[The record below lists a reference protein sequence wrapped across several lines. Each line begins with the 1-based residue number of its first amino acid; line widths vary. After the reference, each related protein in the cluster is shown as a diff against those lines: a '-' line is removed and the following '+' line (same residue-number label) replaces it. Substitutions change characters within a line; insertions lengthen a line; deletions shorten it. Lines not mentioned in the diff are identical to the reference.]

1 MLGIYQ
7 NEQLQY
13 RFYLIQQQSSEE
25 MNKIIIL
32 AMIGLM
38 SVSAFDI
45 DFALLL
51 QTGSESNDA
60 VQAVYDL
67 LNDLK
72 TSNIE
77 AQGVADEKNIS
88 DEEIGQAR
96 IAALSKVNELNQ
108 KAWASAKARREQIG
122 IEYREA
128 TDYIAWATQRL
139 ADIDR
144 RSVELQELRCF
155 SNGLFVRAIKQH
167 NDALGVIRV
176 LKNDLSGYLTGQPS
190 SLVEINVQN
199 VSDKLKQY
207 SQLFN
212 QDAMTKFAQLAAEQ
226 ASGNAELHALG
237 QENGSSSSTDR
248 QPGLNVGQLVYN
260 ALSDLEDQLKSS
272 LANLEANE
280 IAAYYQLADWL
291 ADTESEV
298 AHLNDEIQRKT
309 QLQDKL
315 VVQEQAALAVQAKA
329 NSVLKD
335 SQNAINAATA
345 SLYELRDL
353 YETEL
358 NRRNEEN
365 AIIDEVIHIFKQQV
379 LEMAN
384 QTSYGKK

>member
-1 MLGIYQ
+1 
-7 NEQLQY
+7 
-13 RFYLIQQQSSEE
+13 
-25 MNKIIIL
+25 MNKFIIVGLL
-32 AMIGLM
+32 AL
-38 SVSAFDI
+38 VCTQAFEI
-45 DFALLL
+45 DFSLLL

-190 SLVEINVQN
+190 SMVEVNVQN

-237 QENGSSSSTDR
+237 QEGGSSSSSDR

-291 ADTESEV
+291 ADSESEV

-345 SLYELRDL
+345 SLQELREL

-384 QTSYGKK
+384 QTSFGKK

>member
-1 MLGIYQ
+1 MPKHNPIYTPRFDEVLTELVGTLGEAKWAEITRQMKTIYGLSIPHKPMVQ
-7 NEQLQY
+7 ARWRAIDPKINRQI
-13 RFYLIQQQSSEE
+13 FSAEE
-25 MNKIIIL
+25 TVTHWHICVKYKCHW
-32 AMIGLM
+32 
-38 SVSAFDI
+38 
-45 DFALLL
+45 
-51 QTGSESNDA
+51 DA
-60 VQAVYDL
+60 VKAEY
-67 LNDLK
+67 
-72 TSNIE
+72 E
-77 AQGVADEKNIS
+77 AI
-88 DEEIGQAR
+88 
-96 IAALSKVNELNQ
+96 
-108 KAWASAKARREQIG
+108 
-122 IEYREA
+122 
-128 TDYIAWATQRL
+128 
-139 ADIDR
+139 
-144 RSVELQELRCF
+144 
-155 SNGLFVRAIKQH
+155 
-167 NDALGVIRV
+167 
-176 LKNDLSGYLTGQPS
+176 GQPS
-190 SLVEINVQN
+190 SLVEVNVQN

-237 QENGSSSSTDR
+237 QDEGSSTDR
-248 QPGLNVGQLVYN
+248 QPGHNIGQLVYN
-260 ALSDLEDQLKSS
+260 ALSDLEDQLKGS

-298 AHLNDEIQRKT
+298 VHLNDEIQRKT

-345 SLYELRDL
+345 SLQELREL

-384 QTSYGKK
+384 QTSFGKK

>member
-1 MLGIYQ
+1 
-7 NEQLQY
+7 
-13 RFYLIQQQSSEE
+13 
-25 MNKIIIL
+25 MNKFIIVGLL
-32 AMIGLM
+32 AL
-38 SVSAFDI
+38 VCTQALEI
-45 DFALLL
+45 DFSLLL

-190 SLVEINVQN
+190 SMVEVNVQN

-237 QENGSSSSTDR
+237 QEGGSSSDR

-291 ADTESEV
+291 ADSESEV

-345 SLYELRDL
+345 TLQELREL

-384 QTSYGKK
+384 QTSFGKK

>member
-1 MLGIYQ
+1 
-7 NEQLQY
+7 
-13 RFYLIQQQSSEE
+13 
-25 MNKIIIL
+25 MNKIIL
-32 AMIGLM
+32 LTMIGLM

-45 DFALLL
+45 DFSLLL

-190 SLVEINVQN
+190 SMVELNVQN

-212 QDAMTKFAQLAAEQ
+212 QDAMTKFTQLAAEQ

-237 QENGSSSSTDR
+237 QDEGSSSSSR
-248 QPGLNVGQLVYN
+248 QPGDNVGQLVYN
-260 ALSDLEDQLKSS
+260 ALSDLEDQLRTS
-272 LANLEANE
+272 LSNLEANE
-280 IAAYYQLADWL
+280 ISAYYQLADWL

-384 QTSYGKK
+384 QTSFGKK

>member
-1 MLGIYQ
+1 
-7 NEQLQY
+7 
-13 RFYLIQQQSSEE
+13 

-45 DFALLL
+45 DFSLLL

-212 QDAMTKFAQLAAEQ
+212 QDAMTKFAQLAVEQ

-237 QENGSSSSTDR
+237 QEAEGSSSSDR
-248 QPGLNVGQLVYN
+248 QPGHNVGQLVYN

-345 SLYELRDL
+345 SLQELRDL

>member
-1 MLGIYQ
+1 
-7 NEQLQY
+7 
-13 RFYLIQQQSSEE
+13 
-25 MNKIIIL
+25 MNKFITVALIAL
-32 AMIGLM
+32 V
-38 SVSAFDI
+38 SVQAFDI

-51 QTGSESNDA
+51 QTGSQSNDA

-77 AQGVADEKNIS
+77 AQGLADEKNIS
-88 DEEIGQAR
+88 DEEIGQSR

-144 RSVELQELRCF
+144 REVELEELRCF

-167 NDALGVIRV
+167 NDALGVIRI
-176 LKNDLSGYLTGQPS
+176 LKNDLSGYLTGAPS
-190 SLVEINVQN
+190 SMVELKVENVA
-199 VSDKLKQY
+199 DKLKQY

-212 QDAMTKFAQLAAEQ
+212 QDAMSKFAQLASEQ

-237 QENGSSSSTDR
+237 ENETTSGGDR
-248 QPGLNVGQLVYN
+248 QPGVNVGQLVYN
-260 ALSDLEDQLKSS
+260 ALSDLEDQLKTALS
-272 LANLEANE
+272 ALEQNE
-280 IAAYYQLADWL
+280 IAGYYQLADWL
-291 ADTESEV
+291 ADSEAEK
-298 AHLNDEIQRKT
+298 AHLQDEIQRKT

-335 SQNAINAATA
+335 SQNAINSATA
-345 SLYELRDL
+345 SLQELRDL

-384 QTSYGKK
+384 QTSFGKK

>member
-1 MLGIYQ
+1 
-7 NEQLQY
+7 
-13 RFYLIQQQSSEE
+13 
-25 MNKIIIL
+25 MNKFIIVGLL
-32 AMIGLM
+32 AL
-38 SVSAFDI
+38 VCTQAFEI
-45 DFALLL
+45 DFSLLL

-176 LKNDLSGYLTGQPS
+176 LKNDLSGYLTGQPTS
-190 SLVEINVQN
+190 MVEINVQN

-237 QENGSSSSTDR
+237 QENGSSSSDR
-248 QPGLNVGQLVYN
+248 QPGLNVGQMVYN
-260 ALSDLEDQLKSS
+260 ALSDLEDQLRSS

-345 SLYELRDL
+345 SLQELREL

-384 QTSYGKK
+384 STSYGKK

>member
-1 MLGIYQ
+1 
-7 NEQLQY
+7 
-13 RFYLIQQQSSEE
+13 
-25 MNKIIIL
+25 MNKFIIVGLL
-32 AMIGLM
+32 AL
-38 SVSAFDI
+38 VCTQAFEI
-45 DFALLL
+45 DFSLLL
-51 QTGSESNDA
+51 QTGAESNDA

-144 RSVELQELRCF
+144 RSIELQELRCF

-176 LKNDLSGYLTGQPS
+176 LKNDLSGYLTGQPTS
-190 SLVEINVQN
+190 MVEINVQN

-237 QENGSSSSTDR
+237 QENGSSSSDR
-248 QPGLNVGQLVYN
+248 QPGLNVGQMVYN
-260 ALSDLEDQLKSS
+260 ALSDLEDQLRSS

-345 SLYELRDL
+345 SLQELRDL

>member
-1 MLGIYQ
+1 
-7 NEQLQY
+7 
-13 RFYLIQQQSSEE
+13 
-25 MNKIIIL
+25 MNKFIIVGLL
-32 AMIGLM
+32 AL
-38 SVSAFDI
+38 VCTQAFEI
-45 DFALLL
+45 DFSLLL

-122 IEYREA
+122 VEYREA

-190 SLVEINVQN
+190 SLVEVNVQN

-237 QENGSSSSTDR
+237 EEGSSSSSSDR
-248 QPGLNVGQLVYN
+248 QSGLNVGQLVYN

-345 SLYELRDL
+345 SLQELRDL

>member
-1 MLGIYQ
+1 
-7 NEQLQY
+7 
-13 RFYLIQQQSSEE
+13 
-25 MNKIIIL
+25 MNKVLVLSLICLISIR
-32 AMIGLM
+32 G
-38 SVSAFDI
+38 FEI
-45 DFALLL
+45 DFQLLL

-122 IEYREA
+122 VEYREA

-144 RSVELQELRCF
+144 RSIELQELRCF

-167 NDALGVIRV
+167 NDALGVIRI

-190 SLVEINVQN
+190 SLVEVNVQN

-237 QENGSSSSTDR
+237 QDEGSSSDR
-248 QPGLNVGQLVYN
+248 QPGHNIGQLVYN
-260 ALSDLEDQLKSS
+260 ALSDLEDQLKGS

-345 SLYELRDL
+345 SLQELRDL

>member
-1 MLGIYQ
+1 
-7 NEQLQY
+7 
-13 RFYLIQQQSSEE
+13 
-25 MNKIIIL
+25 MNKFITVALIAL
-32 AMIGLM
+32 V
-38 SVSAFDI
+38 SVQALDI

-51 QTGSESNDA
+51 QTGSQSNDA

-77 AQGVADEKNIS
+77 AQGLADEKNIS
-88 DEEIGQAR
+88 DEEIGQSR

-122 IEYREA
+122 VEYREA

-144 RSVELQELRCF
+144 REVELEELRCF

-167 NDALGVIRV
+167 NDALGVIRI
-176 LKNDLSGYLTGQPS
+176 LKNDLSGYLTGAPS
-190 SLVEINVQN
+190 SMVELKVENVA
-199 VSDKLKQY
+199 DKLKQY

-212 QDAMTKFAQLAAEQ
+212 QDAMSKFAQLAAEQ

-237 QENGSSSSTDR
+237 ESEGTTGGDR
-248 QPGLNVGQLVYN
+248 QPGVNVGQLVYN
-260 ALSDLEDQLKSS
+260 ALSDLEDQLKSA
-272 LANLEANE
+272 LAALEQNE
-280 IAAYYQLADWL
+280 IAGYYQLADWL
-291 ADTESEV
+291 ADSEAEKV
-298 AHLNDEIQRKT
+298 HLQDEIQRKT

-345 SLYELRDL
+345 SLQELRDL
-353 YETEL
+353 YDTEL

>member
-1 MLGIYQ
+1 
-7 NEQLQY
+7 
-13 RFYLIQQQSSEE
+13 
-25 MNKIIIL
+25 MNKFIIVGLL
-32 AMIGLM
+32 AL
-38 SVSAFDI
+38 VCTQAFEI
-45 DFALLL
+45 DFSLLL

-122 IEYREA
+122 VEYREA

-190 SLVEINVQN
+190 SLVEVNVQN

-237 QENGSSSSTDR
+237 QEEGSSSSSDR

-345 SLYELRDL
+345 SLQELRDL

>member
-1 MLGIYQ
+1 
-7 NEQLQY
+7 
-13 RFYLIQQQSSEE
+13 
-25 MNKIIIL
+25 MNKFIIIGLL
-32 AMIGLM
+32 AL
-38 SVSAFDI
+38 VCTQAFEI
-45 DFALLL
+45 DFSLLL

-190 SLVEINVQN
+190 SLVEVNVQN

-237 QENGSSSSTDR
+237 QEDGSSSSDR

-291 ADTESEV
+291 ADSESEV

-345 SLYELRDL
+345 TLQELREV

>member
-1 MLGIYQ
+1 
-7 NEQLQY
+7 
-13 RFYLIQQQSSEE
+13 
-25 MNKIIIL
+25 MNKFIIVGLL
-32 AMIGLM
+32 AL
-38 SVSAFDI
+38 VCTQAFEI
-45 DFALLL
+45 DFSLLL

-122 IEYREA
+122 VEYREA

-190 SLVEINVQN
+190 SLVEVSVQN

-237 QENGSSSSTDR
+237 QEGGSSSSDR

-358 NRRNEEN
+358 NRRDEEN

-384 QTSYGKK
+384 QTSFGKK

>member
-1 MLGIYQ
+1 
-7 NEQLQY
+7 
-13 RFYLIQQQSSEE
+13 
-25 MNKIIIL
+25 MNKFIIVGLL
-32 AMIGLM
+32 AL
-38 SVSAFDI
+38 VCTQAFEI
-45 DFALLL
+45 DFSLLL

-190 SLVEINVQN
+190 SLVEVNVQN

-237 QENGSSSSTDR
+237 QEGGSSSSSDR

-309 QLQDKL
+309 LLQDKL

-345 SLYELRDL
+345 SLQELREI

>member
-1 MLGIYQ
+1 
-7 NEQLQY
+7 
-13 RFYLIQQQSSEE
+13 
-25 MNKIIIL
+25 MNKFIIVGLL
-32 AMIGLM
+32 AL
-38 SVSAFDI
+38 VCTQAFEI
-45 DFALLL
+45 DFSLLL

-108 KAWASAKARREQIG
+108 KAWANAKARREQIG

-190 SLVEINVQN
+190 SLVEVNVQN

-237 QENGSSSSTDR
+237 QEDGSSSSDR

-315 VVQEQAALAVQAKA
+315 VVQEQAALAVQAKT

-345 SLYELRDL
+345 TLQELREV